1 MTVAPPVR
9 RLIHDVLGRS
19 DILTAEERTGPTPPV
34 FEWVG
39 GQLQMWHRALQRT
52 RRLGWIVMLWWVVS
66 VGMLYFWLYP
76 RPDFWMPWGLITA
89 AVTLWAA
96 MQFIGAEKQVIIR
109 RILFYHTLHACLTAA
124 RPADA
129 IDNEQTSRA

>member
-1 MTVAPPVR
+1 M
-9 RLIHDVLGRS
+9 
-19 DILTAEERTGPTPPV
+19 
-34 FEWVG
+34 
-39 GQLQMWHRALQRT
+39 QRT